1 MILSSECL
9 KQKMRCQSLLVDHI
23 SGQLLITKDS
33 KLKSLFSKSHLGKD
47 SNKSQPLWKTIY
59 FFPKFSKTFFNCFK
73 IIYKF

>member
-9 KQKMRCQSLLVDHI
+9 KQKMKCQSLLVDHI

-47 SNKSQPLWKTIY
+47 SNKSQPLWKTI
-59 FFPKFSKTFFNCFK
+59 FCLPKFFRNFF
-73 IIYKF
+73 